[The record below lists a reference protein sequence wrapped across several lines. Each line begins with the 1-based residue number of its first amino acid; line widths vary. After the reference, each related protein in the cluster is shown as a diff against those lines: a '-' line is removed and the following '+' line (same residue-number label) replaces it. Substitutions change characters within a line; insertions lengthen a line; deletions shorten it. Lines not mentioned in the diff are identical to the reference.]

1 MIRHLRHFARE
12 VHDISVETFD
22 IAYDTLLRFGRE
34 LAELGEAPDRT
45 RQGLV
50 AACSV
55 MLATYLALLLE
66 IQSPWWA
73 AISAFMSLTATGGG
87 SLRRGLLRVTGTAAG
102 ALLGFIMARWLPY
115 DHFAMY
121 LFIAG
126 VTMLGVVAM
135 QVSPHGLAW
144 MFLSITSI
152 LVLLEAINNPLQA
165 ASIAYYRMFE
175 VGVGVLS
182 AVIVA
187 NLLQDWHREPPPTAP
202 GWRHL
207 LGGQWP
213 VVLHGARSAI
223 AVCAVLMIW
232 MALEISQVVE
242 MAITVAVVMAAP
254 VVADGGLGT
263 RHAVAIRS
271 LHRLLGCMLGGAVAL
286 GCLALNVESFAWW
299 LGMIGV
305 AVWIGMHIQ
314 VGPHG
319 VGYVGTQAAFAFIVT
334 LIQGEAPPDSIMP
347 GVDRFAGIVG
357 GLAILMVVSMVLWPT
372 DEELAEQKASAQE

>member
-1 MIRHLRHFARE
+1 MISHFARE
-12 VHDISVETFD
+12 VRDISVETFD
-22 IAYDTLLRFGRE
+22 ITCDTLVRFGRE
-34 LAELGEAPDRT
+34 LGELGEAPDRT
-45 RQGLV
+45 RQGIV

-55 MLATYLALLLE
+55 MLATFLALLLE
-66 IQSPWWA
+66 IEAPWWA

-87 SLRRGLLRVTGTAAG
+87 SLRRGILRFTGTAAG

-126 VTMLGVVAM
+126 ITMLGVIAM

-152 LVLLEAINNPLQA
+152 LVLLEGIANPLQA
-165 ASIAYYRMFE
+165 ASIAYYRLFE
-175 VGVGVLS
+175 VGIGVLS
-182 AVIVA
+182 AIIVA
-187 NLLQDWHREPPPTAP
+187 NLMLGWHREPPPTAP

-207 LGGQWP
+207 LGAQWP
-213 VVLHGARSAI
+213 VVLHGVRSAI
-223 AVCAVLMIW
+223 AVCAVLAIW
-232 MALEISQVVE
+232 MALEIDQVVE

-271 LHRLLGCMLGGAVAL
+271 LHRLLGCTLGGAVAL
-286 GCLALNVESFAWW
+286 GCLALNVESFVWW

-334 LIQGEAPPDSIMP
+334 LIQGAAPPDSILP
-347 GVDRFAGIVG
+347 GVDRFVGIVG
-357 GLAILMVVSMVLWPT
+357 GLAILMVISMVLWPS
-372 DEELAEQKASAQE
+372 DQELAEQKASTRE

>member
-1 MIRHLRHFARE
+1 MIGHFIRE
-12 VHDISVETFD
+12 VRDVTVETFD
-22 IAYDTLLRFGRE
+22 IMVDTLVKFGRE
-34 LAELGEAPDRT
+34 LGELGEAPDRT
-45 RQGLV
+45 RQGIV

-55 MLATYLALLLE
+55 MLATFLALLLE

-87 SLRRGLLRVTGTAAG
+87 SLRKGMLRLAGTAAG

-121 LFIAG
+121 LFIAAI
-126 VTMLGVVAM
+126 TMLGVIAM

-152 LVLLEAINNPLQA
+152 LVLLEALANPLQA
-165 ASIAYYRMFE
+165 ASVAYYRLFE

-182 AVIVA
+182 AIIVA

-207 LGGQWP
+207 LGAQWP
-213 VVLHGARSAI
+213 VVLHGLRSAI
-223 AVCAVLMIW
+223 AVCAVLAIW
-232 MALEISQVVE
+232 MALELDNQVTE

-254 VVADGGLGT
+254 VVADGGFGT
-263 RHAVAIRS
+263 RHAVAVRS
-271 LHRLLGCMLGGAVAL
+271 LHRFLGCLVGGAVAL
-286 GCLALNVESFAWW
+286 ACLALDVESFVWW
-299 LGMIGV
+299 LAMIGA
-305 AVWIGMHIQ
+305 AVWVGMHIQ

-319 VGYVGTQAAFAFIVT
+319 VGYVGTQAAFVFIVT
-334 LIQGEAPPDSIMP
+334 LIQGARPPDSIMP
-347 GVDRFAGIVG
+347 GVDRFVGITG
-357 GLAILMVVSMVLWPT
+357 GLAILLVISLVLWPS
-372 DEELAEQKASAQE
+372 DKELEEQRAATRK